1 MSTLFGFIFFFS
13 FLASIGIAIYWF
25 IARLKHK
32 PFPMFKK
39 AIIGSLVILTVSL
52 MGGVA
57 TANNATKDSK
67 PTSSASK
74 KSESSKKSASES
86 SEKASIA
93 NSKAI
98 SSSEAAASSKAKQA
112 SIESSE
118 KASSESS
125 VKASLDAAEKS
136 SQETVRVSQAASIS
150 EAQSLSNSEKAS
162 NDNAV
167 ATTASQNNTTDTTDT
182 TQVYTGTS
190 QQIIGNAKS
199 HIYHV
204 PGQAGYHMNS
214 ANAIYFG
221 SEAEAQAN
229 GYRRAQR

>member
-25 IARLKHK
+25 IARSKHK
-32 PFPMFKK
+32 SFPMFKK
-39 AIIGSLVILTVSL
+39 AIIGSLVVLTVSL

-125 VKASLDAAEKS
+125 KKLVWTLLKN
-136 SQETVRVSQAASIS
+136 QVRKLSECHRLLRYPKRNHYRIQKKHQMKMLLQLPLLKITQQTQQTQHKYTQALVNKLSVM
-150 EAQSLSNSEKAS
+150 QSLNFIMFLVKR
-162 NDNAV
+162 
-167 ATTASQNNTTDTTDT
+167 DT
-182 TQVYTGTS
+182 
-190 QQIIGNAKS
+190 I
-199 HIYHV
+199 
-204 PGQAGYHMNS
+204 
-214 ANAIYFG
+214 
-221 SEAEAQAN
+221 
-229 GYRRAQR
+229 